1 MISYRC
7 PDCGSDDEQFHHRRS
22 DAPAS
27 VPCRGVR
34 VDSTQQQK
42 QTIEH
47 PVHNPDGSI
56 SIELEEVE
64 LAPSLSVCG
73 GTAVQRESLPGE
85 QFSRPARGFEALVIY
100 ERQNY
105 DSLPDDTKRSLNKY
119 YIPGRNYEPTEPGMK
134 RIEITNMAEYNRHI
148 KTINEYE
155 TQKMR
160 DTRSMH
166 REYFGARRKAM
177 RDDVN
182 AKTRHSDLLRSIS
195 RVVRARSDR
204 KTDIRYSKALDA
216 HFHAQLIEFNQGKI
230 QDYCDA
236 DTGWKSRR
244 AK

>member
-1 MISYRC
+1 M
-7 PDCGSDDEQFHHRRS
+7 E
-22 DAPAS
+22 
-27 VPCRGVR
+27 
-34 VDSTQQQK
+34 
-42 QTIEH
+42 
-47 PVHNPDGSI
+47 
-56 SIELEEVE
+56 
-64 LAPSLSVCG
+64 
-73 GTAVQRESLPGE
+73 
-85 QFSRPARGFEALVIY
+85 
-100 ERQNY
+100 
-105 DSLPDDTKRSLNKY
+105 
-119 YIPGRNYEPTEPGMK
+119 

-236 DTGWKSRR
+236 DTGW
-244 AK
+244 